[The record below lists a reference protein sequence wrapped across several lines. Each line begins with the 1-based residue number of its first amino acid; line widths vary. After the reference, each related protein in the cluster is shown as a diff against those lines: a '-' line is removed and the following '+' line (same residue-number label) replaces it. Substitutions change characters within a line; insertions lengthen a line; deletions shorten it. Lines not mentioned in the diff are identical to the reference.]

1 MKSDEVARYLRDTPQ
16 FFEEYADMLS
26 QVVIPHPHG
35 GRAISITE
43 RQILTLR
50 EKVRQLENRL
60 AEMIRFGEENDGIA
74 EKVHRLS
81 TALLAVRGT
90 EAVLREL
97 YSHLVEDFA
106 VPHVAIRLWDL
117 PATGSGVEFQPVAE
131 TARGVASGLVQPYC
145 GASQGFEMTRWFGE
159 AGNLLRSLALVP
171 LRRGNQTVGLMV
183 LASEDAQ
190 RFYAEMGTLYLA
202 RIGELASVALVR
214 ELA

>member
-1 MKSDEVARYLRDTPQ
+1 MKSEEVSRYLRDNPQ
-16 FFEEYADMLS
+16 FFEEYAEMLS

-50 EKVRQLENRL
+50 EKVRQLEARL
-60 AEMIRFGEENDGIA
+60 AEMIRFGEENDAIA
-74 EKVHRLS
+74 DKVHRLS
-81 TALLAVRGT
+81 VELLAARSGD
-90 EAVLREL
+90 AVLRKL
-97 YSHLVEDFA
+97 HSHLVEDFA

-117 PATGSGVEFQPVAE
+117 SRSGQGAEFQAVSD
-131 TARGVASGLVQPYC
+131 TARGVAAGLAQPYC
-145 GASQGFEMTRWFGE
+145 GASQGFEMLRWFGE
-159 AGNLLRSLALVP
+159 AGSQLRSLALVP
-171 LRRGNQTVGLMV
+171 LRNGHQTVGLLV

-190 RFYAEMGTLYLA
+190 RFYAEMGTIYLS